1 MKIQQDEIGLPQ
13 LITLLFIILSICSC
27 KSEIE
32 CALSMADDNR
42 KELERVIDYFKKTG
56 DRKKTD
62 CSRVHNKIYAGAQV
76 YARLVLVIL

>member
-56 DRKKTD
+56 DREKLTAAEYII
-62 CSRVHNKIYAGAQV
+62 IYAGAQI